1 MRTAIVN
8 LKQTMYDKGQHVH
21 PMIVE
26 DMTEQINRLHAQ
38 IGKIN
43 GENQYVNN
51 NFKAMEEELKI
62 RRGEVNSSADQ
73 LLKLNQSVSFYC
85 KEIEKYKGEKK
96 ELEAKVRELEWE
108 KKKVSKEYNA
118 QK

>member
-43 GENQYVNN
+43 GEN
-51 NFKAMEEELKI
+51 
-62 RRGEVNSSADQ
+62 
-73 LLKLNQSVSFYC
+73 
-85 KEIEKYKGEKK
+85 
-96 ELEAKVRELEWE
+96 
-108 KKKVSKEYNA
+108 
-118 QK
+118 